1 MTLEAKKIESYLE
14 VFRVKFC
21 HTPRGWSPPADE
33 AVIRKFWRP
42 KGLRVKKRSR
52 KINNKHFEGSNAA
65 LGRDSKRVTFSFVL
79 VIYTLCLSAFVI
91 A

>member
-1 MTLEAKKIESYLE
+1 MDLKIRSDSRRFVKGKKIESYLE

-42 KGLRVKKRSR
+42 KGLRVEKRSEKSITNISKGQTQLSVGIR
-52 KINNKHFEGSNAA
+52 KG
-65 LGRDSKRVTFSFVL
+65 
-79 VIYTLCLSAFVI
+79 
-91 A
+91 